1 MTAPLGSRTCPV
13 LGCHRTVHQS
23 ASGNVYAR
31 CWGHLQQ
38 LLHGAFAEPVIDITP
53 RLDSPSS
60 ARRPATP
67 RAGTSDARRGV
78 VSAPLPAA

>member
-1 MTAPLGSRTCPV
+1 MTAPLGARTCPV
-13 LGCHRTVHQS
+13 LGCGRRIHVTP
-23 ASGNVYAR
+23 GGTVYAR
-31 CWGHLQQ
+31 CIEHSMA
-38 LLHGAFAEPVIDITP
+38 LLRAAYAPVIDLTG

-78 VSAPLPAA
+78 ASAPLPAA